1 MKMDFAFLTVAV
13 IICFLSV
20 MARQNTTIFF
30 TTTHSRT
37 APLKPRHYGAIEVLL
52 LLLLLQKWIG
62 LGQGQSF
69 TCGSGWVESRKLD
82 QSPTLYTYTHMHV
95 TQQAGSFDKL
105 P

>member
-37 APLKPRHYGAIEVLL
+37 KMDRAGSGAEFHL
-52 LLLLLQKWIG
+52 WIG
-62 LGQGQSF
+62 LGRIKKIGPKSN
-69 TCGSGWVESRKLD
+69 SVHIH
-82 QSPTLYTYTHMHV
+82 THACD
-95 TQQAGSFDKL
+95 TAGRQLRQAAINTI
-105 P
+105 